1 MEKIR
6 TNTDEI
12 SIDEHGII
20 HKKVLEGAH
29 IDLTELKETE
39 EICEKLS
46 KQDKFLIMVDAT
58 AVHTMTPEAV
68 KLLKE
73 HIDTKRVAAAI
84 ISNRLGMRI
93 MIDYFTNVE
102 KCATPIK
109 IFQTHEE
116 ALEWLLKFKKN

>member
-1 MEKIR
+1 MNKIR
-6 TNTDEI
+6 TTTDEI

-20 HKKVLEGAH
+20 HKKVIEGAH
-29 IDLTELKETE
+29 IDLPELIETE
-39 EICEKLS
+39 EICKKLS
-46 KQDKFLIMVDAT
+46 KQDKFLILVDAT

-73 HIDTKRVAAAI
+73 HIDTKRIAAAI

-102 KCATPIK
+102 KSVTPIR
-109 IFQTHEE
+109 IFQAQDE
-116 ALEWLLKFKKN
+116 AMEWLLKFKKN

>member
-1 MEKIR
+1 MNKIR

-73 HIDTKRVAAAI
+73 HIDTKRIAAAI

-102 KCATPIK
+102 KSATPIK
-109 IFQTHEE
+109 IFQAQDE

>member
-1 MEKIR
+1 MKKIR

-20 HKKVLEGAH
+20 HKKVTEGAH
-29 IDLTELKETE
+29 IDIAELQESE
-39 EICEKLS
+39 EICQGLS

-73 HIDTKRVAAAI
+73 HIDTKRIAAAI

-93 MIDYFTNVE
+93 MIDYFINVE
-102 KCATPIK
+102 KSTTPIK
-109 IFQTHEE
+109 IFHSHEE
-116 ALEWLLKFKKN
+116 ALAWLLQFKKN